1 MPRFDG
7 ASRRAGG
14 GRSRRAARHL
24 PDERSAVLH
33 ARAGALDGC
42 TAHATENA
50 ALFVDDT
57 AFPAALKLLD
67 PG

>member
-7 ASRRAGG
+7 ASRRAAAGAPA
-14 GRSRRAARHL
+14 GRLAIS
-24 PDERSAVLH
+24 PTSATVFH